1 MRPPP
6 LAILLAL
13 APLCGCGT
21 VPPSS
26 TAAPAAGTG
35 AAVTALADSILMAAR
50 ARDADRFAAFFASG
64 DDVVYV
70 LNTRQL
76 ASQGAVRDAFRNM
89 LTRQREFDARWTEGR
104 AEAITRPAKLTMA
117 FTSIN
122 VEEGTADAVDDTR
135 KSHITVRVIGNYMNF
150 MQIDAYGALYVTTV
164 FNADARS
171 DSLLAVHTRHEYTP
185 VQLRG
190 LTSRPEQYYGDCE
203 VK

>member
-21 VPPSS
+21 IPPSS

-104 AEAITRPAKLTMA
+104 VQEVAPGAAVFTGAFRTTARDTTGRAWAQVGIVTFAARLTPAGWRVVNWH
-117 FTSIN
+117 TS
-122 VEEGTADAVDDTR
+122 ERDA
-135 KSHITVRVIGNYMNF
+135 
-150 MQIDAYGALYVTTV
+150 
-164 FNADARS
+164 
-171 DSLLAVHTRHEYTP
+171 TP
-185 VQLRG
+185 
-190 LTSRPEQYYGDCE
+190 
-203 VK
+203 